1 MMDRH
6 TDPRMQGIEAQLC
19 DFVDGSL
26 VDEGVIAELQA
37 MIAADPAIEAMY
49 NEARDARSL
58 LTGLEPRPAPRDFL
72 RKVQRQVR
80 RRSGGRYFHPA
91 NIPVTYKISVEV
103 FVVVAITVMSACW
116 FFLEAARPKPP
127 GPLTVEPTLH
137 APKVPGSTSS
147 TPTIPDDST
156 P

>member
-6 TDPRMQGIEAQLC
+6 TDPRLQGIEAQLC

-26 VDEGVIAELQA
+26 VDEAVIAELQA

-58 LTGLEPRPAPRDFL
+58 LTGLDPKPAPRDFL

-91 NIPVTYKISVEV
+91 NVTVTYKISVEV
-103 FVVVAITVMSACW
+103 FVVVAIAVMSACW
-116 FFLEAARPKPP
+116 FFLEAGRPTPP

-137 APKVPGSTSS
+137 APKDPASAPS
-147 TPTIPDDST
+147 TPTIPDKRT